1 VKAIILTQGGL
12 ALTGQK
18 SAEAILAGK
27 SSEGPNIKWGMKM
40 VSSRNISRRQK
51 THTKRVYPEKKAVQ
65 LPTNQGEPNRYPVQ
79 TKGKSHGEQ
88 NNDLMEEVLSRQN
101 MLKALRRVE
110 QNKGAPGID
119 NLTIENLKPYLRQNW
134 LSIKEQLLK
143 GDYKPQPVLRVEI
156 PKPNGGE
163 RLLGIPTVIDRL
175 IQQALLQ
182 ILTDIFDPGFSPF
195 SFGFRPNRSTHDAVL
210 KAKEYLEEG
219 YQWVVDLDIEK
230 FFDRINHDMLMA
242 RVARKIK
249 DKRILKLIRLYLQSG
264 VMVNGVK
271 MSTQEGTP
279 QGGPLSPLLA
289 NILLDDLDKEL
300 EKRGHKFVR
309 YADDSN
315 IYLKSK
321 RAGQR
326 VMESITNFLKVKLRL
341 KVNLEKSAVDITDKR
356 KFLGFNLYH
365 YQEGIRI
372 RIAPQTIKRF
382 KIKICEITSRSNGQ
396 NIIKRI
402 LRLNLYLR
410 GWIQYFS
417 LSDTPYILKMLE
429 GWIRRR
435 LRMCLWKQW
444 KNVRTKYRNLKKLGL
459 PDWAA
464 LSLANTRKAFWH
476 IAGDSLNSALPNAY
490 WANLRLMSLTNR
502 YCEIRSAL

>member
-1 VKAIILTQGGL
+1 
-12 ALTGQK
+12 
-18 SAEAILAGK
+18 
-27 SSEGPNIKWGMKM
+27 M

-65 LPTNQGEPNRYPVQ
+65 LPTNQGEPNMYPAQ
-79 TKGKSHGEQ
+79 TKGKSRGKQ

-110 QNKGAPGID
+110 KNKGAPGID
-119 NLTIENLKPYLRQNW
+119 NLKVESLRPYLSQNW
-134 LSIKEQLLK
+134 LSIREQLLK
-143 GDYKPQPVLRVEI
+143 GEYKPQPVLRVEI
-156 PKPNGGE
+156 PKPNGGK

-182 ILTDIFDPGFSPF
+182 ILTEIFEPGFSPF
-195 SFGFRPNRSTHDAVL
+195 SFGFRPKRKAHDVII
-210 KAKEYLEEG
+210 KAKQYIEEG

-230 FFDRINHDMLMA
+230 FFDHISHDMLMA
-242 RVARKIK
+242 RVTRKVK
-249 DKRILKLIRLYLQSG
+249 DKRILKLIHPYLQSG
-264 VMVNGVK
+264 VMVNGVRVQ
-271 MSTQEGTP
+271 SREGAP
-279 QGGPLSPLLA
+279 QSGPLCPLLA
-289 NILLDDLDKEL
+289 NIILDDLDKEL
-300 EKRGHKFVR
+300 ERRGHRFVR
-309 YADDSN
+309 CADDSN

-326 VMESITNFLKVKLRL
+326 VMESITAFLKLKL
-341 KVNLEKSAVDITDKR
+341 KVNLQKSAVDISDKR

-365 YQEGIRI
+365 YHQRIRI
-372 RIAPQTIKRF
+372 RIAPQAIKRF
-382 KIKICEITSRSNGQ
+382 KIKIRQITSRSNGQ

-417 LSDTPYILKMLE
+417 LSDTPYILQRLE

-444 KNVRTKYRNLKKLGL
+444 KKIRTRYRNLIKLGL
-459 PDWAA
+459 PAWAA
-464 LSLANTRKAFWH
+464 LSLANTRKAYWH

-490 WANLRLMSLTNR
+490 WANLGLMSLTNR
-502 YCEIRSAL
+502 YCDIRSAL

>member
-1 VKAIILTQGGL
+1 
-12 ALTGQK
+12 
-18 SAEAILAGK
+18 
-27 SSEGPNIKWGMKM
+27 M

-51 THTKRVYPEKKAVQ
+51 TLKGAYSEKKAVQ
-65 LPTNQGEPNRYPVQ
+65 LPTTQGEPSMYPAQ
-79 TKGKSHGEQ
+79 TKGKSRGEQ

-101 MLKALRRVE
+101 MLKALRRVKK
-110 QNKGAPGID
+110 NKGAPGID
-119 NLTIENLKPYLRQNW
+119 NLTVENIKPYLQQNW
-134 LSIKEQLLK
+134 LSTRKQLLK

-156 PKPNGGE
+156 PKPNGE
-163 RLLGIPTVIDRL
+163 KRLLGIPTVIDRL

-195 SFGFRPNRSTHDAVL
+195 SFGFRPNRKAHDAVI
-210 KAKEYLEEG
+210 KAKQYIEEG

-230 FFDRINHDMLMA
+230 FFDHINHDMLMA
-242 RVARKIK
+242 RVARKVK

-271 MSTQEGTP
+271 MLTGEGTP

-300 EKRGHKFVR
+300 ERRGHRFVR

-326 VMESITNFLKVKLRL
+326 VMESITTFLKVKLRL
-341 KVNLEKSAVDITDKR
+341 KINVQKSAVDISDKR

-365 YQEGIRI
+365 YHEGIRI
-372 RIAPQTIKRF
+372 RIAPQAIKRF
-382 KIKICEITSRSNGQ
+382 KIKIHQITSRSNGQ

-417 LSDTPYILKMLE
+417 LSDTPYILQRLE

-444 KNVRTKYRNLKKLGL
+444 KKVRTKYRNLIKLGL

-464 LSLANTRKAFWH
+464 LGLANTRKAYWH

-490 WANLRLMSLTNR
+490 WANLGLMSLTNR
-502 YCEIRSAL
+502 YCVIRSAL

>member
-1 VKAIILTQGGL
+1 
-12 ALTGQK
+12 
-18 SAEAILAGK
+18 
-27 SSEGPNIKWGMKM
+27 M
-40 VSSRNISRRQK
+40 
-51 THTKRVYPEKKAVQ
+51 YPA
-65 LPTNQGEPNRYPVQ
+65 Q

-110 QNKGAPGID
+110 KNEGAPGID
-119 NLTIENLKPYLRQNW
+119 NLTVESLKPYLRQNW
-134 LSIKEQLLK
+134 LLIKEQLLK
-143 GDYKPQPVLRVEI
+143 GDYKPQPVIRVEI
-156 PKPNGGE
+156 DKPSEGK

-182 ILTDIFDPGFSPF
+182 ILTEIFDPGFSPF
-195 SFGFRPNRSTHDAVL
+195 SFGFRLNRKAHDAIR
-210 KAKEYLEEG
+210 KAKQYIEEG

-230 FFDRINHDMLMA
+230 FFDHINHDLLMA
-242 RVARKIK
+242 RVARKVK
-249 DKRILKLIRLYLQSG
+249 DRRILKLIRLYLQSG

-271 MSTQEGTP
+271 VLTKEGTP

-300 EKRGHKFVR
+300 ERRGHRFVR

-326 VMESITNFLKVKLRL
+326 VMKSITTFLKVKLRL
-341 KVNLEKSAVDITDKR
+341 KVNLQKSAVDISDKR

-365 YQEGIRI
+365 YKERIRI
-372 RIAPQTIKRF
+372 RIAPQAIKRF
-382 KIKICEITSRSNGQ
+382 KIKIREITSRSNGQ
-396 NIIKRI
+396 DIMKRI

-417 LSDTPYILKMLE
+417 LSDTPYILQRLE

-444 KNVRTKYRNLKKLGL
+444 KKIRTKYCNLIKLGL

-464 LSLANTRKAFWH
+464 LSLANTRKAYWY
-476 IAGDSLNSALPNAY
+476 IAGDSLNNALPITY
-490 WANLRLMSLTNR
+490 WANLGLMSLTNR
-502 YCEIRSAL
+502 YYEIRSAL

>member
-1 VKAIILTQGGL
+1 
-12 ALTGQK
+12 
-18 SAEAILAGK
+18 
-27 SSEGPNIKWGMKM
+27 M
-40 VSSRNISRRQK
+40 VSSRNILRRQK
-51 THTKRVYPEKKAVQ
+51 THTKRAYPEKKAVQ
-65 LPTNQGEPNRYPVQ
+65 LSTNQGEPSMYPAQ
-79 TKGKSHGEQ
+79 TRGKSHGEQ

-101 MLKALRRVE
+101 MIKALRRVE
-110 QNKGAPGID
+110 KNKGAPGID
-119 NLTIENLKPYLRQNW
+119 NLTVESFRPYLRQNW
-134 LSIKEQLLK
+134 LSIREQLLK
-143 GDYKPQPVLRVEI
+143 GEYKPQPVLRVEI
-156 PKPNGGE
+156 PKPNGGK

-182 ILTDIFDPGFSPF
+182 ILIGIFDPGFSPF
-195 SFGFRPNRSTHDAVL
+195 SFGFRPNRKAHEAII
-210 KAKEYLEEG
+210 KAKQYIEEG

-230 FFDRINHDMLMA
+230 FFDHMNHDMLMA
-242 RVARKIK
+242 RVAHKVK
-249 DKRILKLIRLYLQSG
+249 DKRILKLIRLYLNTG

-271 MSTQEGTP
+271 IQTREGTP

-300 EKRGHKFVR
+300 ARRGHKFVR

-326 VMESITNFLKVKLRL
+326 VMDSITTFLKVKLRL
-341 KVNLEKSAVDITDKR
+341 KVNLQKSAVDISDKR

-365 YQEGIRI
+365 YHERFRI
-372 RIAPQTIKRF
+372 RIAPQAIKRF
-382 KIKICEITSRSNGQ
+382 KIKIREITLRSNGQ
-396 NIIKRI
+396 NIIKRV

-417 LSDTPYILKMLE
+417 LSDTPYILQRLE

-444 KNVRTKYRNLKKLGL
+444 KKIRTKYRNLIKLRV
-459 PDWAA
+459 PDWKA
-464 LSLANTRKAFWH
+464 LSLANTRKAYWH
-476 IAGDSLNSALPNAY
+476 IAGDSLNSVLPNAY
-490 WANLRLMSLTNR
+490 WANLGLMSMTNR
-502 YCEIRSAL
+502 YYKIRGAL